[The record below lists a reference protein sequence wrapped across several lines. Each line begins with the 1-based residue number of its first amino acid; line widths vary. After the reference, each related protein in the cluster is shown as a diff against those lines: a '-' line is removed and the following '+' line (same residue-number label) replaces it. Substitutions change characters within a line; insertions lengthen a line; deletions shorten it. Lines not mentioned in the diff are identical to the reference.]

1 MPFLVVNSIAKA
13 NDNFDLDDIKLYDI
27 VKVEQ
32 CLDQAYDT
40 VPGHA
45 RKLEFKIEGDDPI
58 YEFDIESSKDGSTYN
73 VECNAEE
80 GFIIEVE
87 REVDENN
94 PIFKNGAKVTLQQ
107 AKDYALKIHP
117 GTVVAEE
124 REIGMDGTL
133 TYEFDIQTNTG
144 YEIKVDVDAVTGKI
158 EEANFELYDILDV
171 YNFIQDVFSK
181 LVQLSRENPRGFSKI
196 LRGNEN
202 MGYHLTAHEI

>member
-1 MPFLVVNSIAKA
+1 MNFMKTNKFICTLALILFLVTDSDVKA
-13 NDNFDLDDIKLYDI
+13 NDNFDLDDVKLYDI

-94 PIFKNGAKVTLQQ
+94 PIFKSGAKVTLQQ

-117 GTVVAEE
+117 GRVVAEE

-158 EEANFELYDILDV
+158 EEANFELY
-171 YNFIQDVFSK
+171 
-181 LVQLSRENPRGFSKI
+181 
-196 LRGNEN
+196 
-202 MGYHLTAHEI
+202 EIGIEKE